1 MVPEVPATWSNDIR
15 LRYSI
20 RLMPGSTKSPEQAAD
35 DMITGVTI
43 GTAQS
48 SQGRYTP
55 KTHCLYGPHPGF
67 LKGEVADVS
76 PHGDGEYIVDV
87 VFSDDI
93 SQVADRGFAGLMSVA
108 AGDGLGT
115 AYEMARIRL
124 TDMHLPDHVVSA
136 FPGPAF
142 GSAGIRSWLRHE
154 SVRPLVALLLKPNT
168 GQPSE
173 HYAEYARQAA
183 FAGVDYIKEDELQFN
198 HPACPLL
205 DRTRKI
211 LDALKKVQDTN
222 GHRTMYAPNIT
233 SGSQAQMLTNAEQVV
248 ELGASAVMINVMQ
261 VGLDSLRVLRNAD
274 IGVPIHIHRTGHDNY
289 SRGDVGVDLTVLSS
303 LFRLGGADLIHT
315 GPVFGNL
322 FDPDSIVQNVLRIT
336 SPSMHRPALP
346 ILSRS
351 ARSALQDSVDYLAT
365 DASIE
370 DPSNVMFLVDRDVY
384 QDADPE
390 TGAIQRAAE
399 EFVAAVHA
407 VTPIADRGRDQILA
421 SQGLDFVTT
430 G

>member
-1 MVPEVPATWSNDIR
+1 MASDIPKTWSNDIQ

-20 RLMPGSTKSPEQAAD
+20 RLMQGSGKSAAQAAD

-48 SQGRYTP
+48 SEGRYTP
-55 KTHCLYGPHPGF
+55 KTHCLYGPNPGF
-67 LKGEVADVS
+67 LKGEVANVS
-76 PHGDGEYIVDV
+76 QREDGEYIVDV

-93 SQVADRGFAGLMSVA
+93 SQVADQGFAGLMSVA

-115 AYEMARIRL
+115 AYEMARVRL
-124 TDMHLPDHVVSA
+124 IDMQLPDHVVSA

-142 GSAGIRSWLRHE
+142 GSPGIRSWLGHE

-183 FAGVDYIKEDELQFN
+183 LAGVDYIKEDELQFN
-198 HPACPLL
+198 HPVCPLL

-211 LDALKKVQDTN
+211 LSALQGVEDST
-222 GHRTMYAPNIT
+222 GHRTMYAPNVT
-233 SGSQAQMLTNAEQVV
+233 GGSQAQMLANAEQVV

-261 VGLDSLRVLRNAD
+261 VGLDSLRVLRDSN

-322 FDPDSIVQNVLRIT
+322 FDPNSIVQNVLRIT
-336 SPSMHRPALP
+336 SPSVHNPALP

-365 DASIE
+365 DPSIE
-370 DPSNVMFLVDRDVY
+370 DPSDVMFLVDRDVY
-384 QDADPE
+384 QDADSG
-390 TGAIQRAAE
+390 TGAIQRAAR
-399 EFVAAVHA
+399 EFVAVAQSVH
-407 VTPIADRGRDQILA
+407 PKGDRGRAQILA
-421 SQGLDFVTT
+421 NQGLDSGTAS
-430 G
+430 